1 MLDPDA
7 EPPEQAVEGLA
18 QLLSLKSG
26 GAFLVCNARGDVTG
40 GADGLFVDDTR
51 LLSRFVLRTGGVLP
65 SRLNSGVSRDNVFF
79 VCHATNRPLPPMGGK
94 AAPAGTLHIE
104 RRRLLWGQ
112 RIYERIRLSNFGS
125 ETVILPLVFEFDADF
140 RDIFE
145 VRGAKREA
153 RGERRP
159 AEVSGRWV
167 RFGYRGLDEVE
178 RSSVIAFSTPP
189 GRLTSGQAEFLW
201 SLSRGESEEL
211 YLEIGPYLEDA
222 PSCERFRTV
231 AAQARLQRRA
241 TRRTGAA
248 VSADRGSAFDGWIA
262 QARSDVALLS
272 ETLPT
277 GPYPFAGIPWFCTPF
292 GRDGI
297 ITAWQLLWLEPGLAA
312 GVLRYLAARQATET
326 HPFADAQ
333 PGKIMHET
341 RGGEMCALGEM
352 PFGLYYG
359 GVDTT
364 CLFVALAGAYF
375 RRTGDLEL
383 IAEIWPNLKA
393 AAAWMEGDG
402 DSNGD
407 GLIDYARAADTGL
420 ANQGWK
426 DSGDSI
432 FHADGRFPVGP
443 IALVE
448 VQGYAYAGWRAIAEL
463 AEALGEAGAEVSR
476 ARARRVQALVEERFW
491 MQDEGFYAVAL
502 DGEGQPCRAITSN
515 PGHLLFTGLPSPER
529 AAAVTRR
536 LLSAEF
542 RTGWGLRTLA
552 EGQARYNPM
561 AYHNGSVWPH
571 DTAIAA
577 AGMARYGEREAARRL
592 LGELFDAASHFQMR
606 LPELFCGFDRTP
618 GEPPV
623 AYPVACMP
631 QAWAAGSVFMLL
643 QAALG
648 VEINAPERRLNVH
661 EPLMPRG
668 VATLDIRGLDFD
680 GDYFDLRFES
690 RDGVVGAAIVEPP
703 RGLRLDGAVR
713 PLSPARG
720 WRSRRSASVGL

>member
-1 MLDPDA
+1 MLDPEA
-7 EPPEQAVEGLA
+7 APPEQPSEQAVEGLA

-26 GAFLVCNARGDVTG
+26 QAFLVCNSRGDITG

-51 LLSRFVLRTGGVLP
+51 LLSRFVLCTAGVLP
-65 SRLNSGVSRDNVFF
+65 SRLQSGVSGDNVFF

-104 RRRLLWGQ
+104 RRRLMCDG
-112 RIYERIRLSNFGS
+112 RVYERIRLSNFGS
-125 ETVILPLVFEFDADF
+125 ETVLLPLTFDFGADF

-145 VRGAKREA
+145 VRGAHRPA
-153 RGERRP
+153 RGELHP
-159 AEVSGRWV
+159 PVVEGRWV
-167 RFGYRGLDEVE
+167 RFGYHGLDGVE
-178 RSSVIAFSTPP
+178 RTSVIHFSTPP
-189 GRLTSGQAEFLW
+189 GRLGPDHARFLW
-201 SLSRGESEEL
+201 SLDHGESEEL
-211 YLEIGPYLEDA
+211 YVEIGVALEDT
-222 PSCERFRTV
+222 PSKERFRQ
-231 AAQARLQRRA
+231 AAARARLERRTRRRA
-241 TRRTGAA
+241 GAS
-248 VSADRGSAFDGWIA
+248 VTADPGSPFHAWID

-272 ETLPT
+272 ETMPT
-277 GPYPFAGIPWFCTPF
+277 GPYPLAGIPWYCTPF

-312 GVLRYLAARQATET
+312 GVLRYLAGRQATRIDA
-326 HPFADAQ
+326 FADSQ

-364 CLFVALAGAYF
+364 CLFIGLAGAYW
-375 RRTGDLEL
+375 RRTGDLDL
-383 IAEIWPNLKA
+383 IRGIWPNLIA
-393 AAAWMEGDG
+393 AAGWMAGPG

-407 GLIDYARAADTGL
+407 GLIDYARASETGL

-443 IALVE
+443 VALVE
-448 VQGYAYAGWRAIAEL
+448 VQGYAFAAWSAL
-463 AEALGEAGAEVSR
+463 ADMADALGEGGGVDWR
-476 ARARRVQALVEERFW
+476 ARAERVRELVEERFW
-491 MQDEGFYAVAL
+491 IPDEKFYAVAL
-502 DGEGQPCRAITSN
+502 DGDGRQCRAITSN
-515 PGHLLFTGLPSPER
+515 PGHLLFSGLPEPSR
-529 AAAVTRR
+529 ASAVAER

-542 RTGWGLRTLA
+542 RTGWGVRTLA
-552 EGQARYNPM
+552 RGQARYNPM

-577 AGMARYGEREAARRL
+577 AGMARYGERDAARML
-592 LGELFDAASHFQMR
+592 LSELFDAATNFEMR
-606 LPELFCGFDRTP
+606 LPELFCGFDRRP

-643 QAALG
+643 QATLG
-648 VEINAPERRLNVH
+648 VEIDAPGGRLSAVA
-661 EPLMPRG
+661 PRMPRG
-668 VATLDIRGLDFD
+668 IGCIQIEHLRLPGGSVDIRFREQDEEVAATVSNLPEGFALQGALRAAASPVGL
-680 GDYFDLRFES
+680 
-690 RDGVVGAAIVEPP
+690 
-703 RGLRLDGAVR
+703 
-713 PLSPARG
+713 
-720 WRSRRSASVGL
+720 RSRRLA

>member
-7 EPPEQAVEGLA
+7 EPPEQAVEGLH

-26 GAFLVCNARGDVTG
+26 AGFLVCNSRGDVTG

-51 LLSRFVLRTGGVLP
+51 LLSRFILSTGGVLP

-104 RRRLLWGQ
+104 RRRLLWND
-112 RIYERIRLSNFGS
+112 RVYERVRLSNYGA
-125 ETVILPLVFEFDADF
+125 ETVMLPLTFEFEADF

-145 VRGAKREA
+145 VRGATRA
-153 RGERRP
+153 LRGQTAAP
-159 AEVSGRWV
+159 QVDGRWV

-178 RSSVIAFSTPP
+178 RSAVIAFSAPP
-189 GRLTSGQAEFLW
+189 GRLDARQARFLW
-201 SLSRGESEEL
+201 SLERGESEEL
-211 YLEIGPYLEDA
+211 FVEIGRHLEDT
-222 PSCERFRTV
+222 PSAERFRR
-231 AAQARLQRRA
+231 AAVDARLARRRQRRA
-241 TRRTGAA
+241 GAA
-248 VSADRGSAFDGWIA
+248 VSADKGSPFDAWIA

-272 ETLPT
+272 EPLAT

-297 ITAWQLLWLEPGLAA
+297 ITAWQMLWLEPALAA

-326 HPFADAQ
+326 NPFADAE

-375 RRTGDLEL
+375 QRTGDAEL
-383 IAEIWPNLKA
+383 IAEIWPNLIA
-393 AAAWMEGDG
+393 AAGWMEGPG

-407 GLIDYARAADTGL
+407 GLVDYARAEETGL

-432 FHADGRFPVGP
+432 FHADGRFPEGP
-443 IALVE
+443 VALVE
-448 VQGYAYAGWRAIAEL
+448 VQGYAYAAWL
-463 AEALGEAGAEVSR
+463 AMADLTEALGVGGADAWR
-476 ARARRVQALVEERFW
+476 AQARRVRRLVEERFW
-491 MQDEGFYAVAL
+491 MEDEEFYAVAL
-502 DGEGQPCRAITSN
+502 DGEGRPCRAITSN
-515 PGHLLFTGLPSPER
+515 PGHLLFAGLPAPER
-529 AAAVTRR
+529 GAAVARR
-536 LLSAEF
+536 LLGAEF
-542 RTGWGLRTLA
+542 RTGWGVRTLA
-552 EGQARYNPM
+552 RDQARYNPM

-592 LGELFDAASHFQMR
+592 LGELFEAASHFQMR
-606 LPELFCGFDRTP
+606 LPELFCGFDKRP

-623 AYPVACMP
+623 AYPVACLP

-648 VEINAPERRLNVH
+648 VELDAPSRLLTVR

-668 VATLDIRGLDFD
+668 VANLDIRGLEFD
-680 GDYFDLRFES
+680 GERFS
-690 RDGVVGAAIVEPP
+690 LSFQCRDGTISVSAADAP
-703 RGLRLDGAVR
+703 RGLQFAGAVR
-713 PLSPARG
+713 PVSSARG
-720 WRSRRSASVGL
+720 WRSRRSA

>member
-1 MLDPDA
+1 MLDPESA
-7 EPPEQAVEGLA
+7 PPGQSSEQAVEGLA

-26 GAFLVCNARGDVTG
+26 AAFLVCNPRGDVTG

-51 LLSRFVLRTGGVLP
+51 LLSKFVMGTAGVLP

-104 RRRLLWGQ
+104 RRRLMWSN
-112 RIYERIRLSNFGS
+112 RVYERVRLANFGA
-125 ETVILPLVFEFDADF
+125 ETVLLPLTFDFEADF

-145 VRGAKREA
+145 VRGAVRAA
-153 RGERRP
+153 RGETRP
-159 AEVSGRWV
+159 PVVDGRWV
-167 RFGYRGLDEVE
+167 KFGYLGLDKVE
-178 RSSVIAFSTPP
+178 RSSVIQFSAPP
-189 GRLTSGQAEFLW
+189 GRLTANHARFLW
-201 SLSRGESEEL
+201 SLDRGESEEL
-211 YLEIGPYLEDA
+211 YLEIGADLDET
-222 PSCERFRTV
+222 PSAERFRR
-231 AAQARLQRRA
+231 AATGARLERRVRRRA
-241 TRRTGAA
+241 GAS
-248 VSADRGSAFDGWIA
+248 VCADRGSPFQAWID

-272 ETLPT
+272 ENLPT

-297 ITAWQLLWLEPGLAA
+297 LTAWQMLWLEPGLAA
-312 GVLRYLAARQATET
+312 GVLRYLARRQATRT
-326 HPFADAQ
+326 DAFADSA

-364 CLFVALAGAYF
+364 CLFVALAGAYW
-375 RRTGDLEL
+375 RRTGDLDL
-383 IAEIWPNLKA
+383 VGEIWPNLMA
-393 AAAWMEGDG
+393 AAGWMAGAG

-407 GLIDYARAADTGL
+407 GLIDYARAAATGL

-448 VQGYAYAGWRAIAEL
+448 VQGYAFAAWTALADL
-463 AEALGEAGAEVSR
+463 AEARGEAGADWRRR
-476 ARARRVQALVEERFW
+476 AERVRELVEERFW
-491 MQDEGFYAVAL
+491 MEDEGFYAVAL
-502 DGEGQPCRAITSN
+502 DGEGKPCRAITSN
-515 PGHLLFTGLPSPER
+515 PGHLLFSGLPAADR
-529 AAAVTRR
+529 AARVSER
-536 LLSAEF
+536 LLGSDF
-542 RTGWGLRTLA
+542 RTGWGVRTLA
-552 EGQARYNPM
+552 KGQARYNPM

-571 DTAIAA
+571 DTALAA
-577 AGMARYGEREAARRL
+577 AGMARYGERDAARLL
-592 LGELFDAASHFQMR
+592 LGELFDAATHFQMR
-606 LPELFCGFDRTP
+606 LPELFCGFDRWP

-648 VEINAPERRLNVH
+648 VEIDAPAGQLSVTAPR
-661 EPLMPRG
+661 MPRG
-668 VATLDIRGLDFD
+668 ISSVEIGRLWLPGGSTALKFREQEGGAVATAANLPDGFVLRGDV
-680 GDYFDLRFES
+680 R
-690 RDGVVGAAIVEPP
+690 AA
-703 RGLRLDGAVR
+703 AV
-713 PLSPARG
+713 PVAI
-720 WRSRRSASVGL
+720 RRSAGRV

>member
-7 EPPEQAVEGLA
+7 ELPGQAAEGLA
-18 QLLSLKSG
+18 QLLSLRCSG
-26 GAFLVCNARGDVTG
+26 GFLVCNSRGDVTG
-40 GADGLFVDDTR
+40 GADGFFVDDTR
-51 LLSRFVLRTGGVLP
+51 LLSRFVLCTAGVMP

-79 VCHATNRPLPPMGGK
+79 VCNATNRPLPPMGGK

-104 RRRLLWGQ
+104 RRRLLWE
-112 RIYERIRLSNFGS
+112 RRVYERIRLSNFGS
-125 ETVILPLVFEFDADF
+125 ETVILPLVFEYEADF

-145 VRGAKREA
+145 VRGAVREA
-153 RGERRP
+153 SGEHQP
-159 AEVSGRWV
+159 VELGGRWV

-178 RSSVIAFSTPP
+178 RSSVIAFSAPP
-189 GRLTSGQAEFLW
+189 GRLTSRKAEFLW

-211 YLEIGPYLEDA
+211 YVEIGAFLEDT
-222 PSCERFRTV
+222 PTCERFRH
-231 AAQARLQRRA
+231 AAARARLDRRA
-241 TRRTGAA
+241 ARRTGAA
-248 VSADRGSAFDGWIA
+248 VSADRGSAFDAWIA

-272 ETLPT
+272 EALPT
-277 GPYPFAGIPWFCTPF
+277 GPYPYAGIPWFCTPF

-297 ITAWQLLWLEPGLAA
+297 ITAWQLLWLDPGLAA
-312 GVLRYLAARQATET
+312 GVLRYLAARQATESIA
-326 HPFADAQ
+326 FADAQ

-341 RGGEMCALGEM
+341 RGGEMCALGEV

-375 RRTGDLEL
+375 RRTGDLAL
-383 IAEIWPNLKA
+383 IEEIWPNLRA
-393 AAAWMEGDG
+393 AAEWMAGEGDS
-402 DSNGD
+402 DGD
-407 GLIDYARAADTGL
+407 GLIDYARAAATGL

-432 FHADGRFPVGP
+432 FHADGRFPAGP

-448 VQGYAYAGWRAIAEL
+448 VQGYAFAGWLAMADL
-463 AEALGEAGAEVSR
+463 AEALERPGADAFRER
-476 ARARRVQALVEERFW
+476 ARQARDRVEERFW
-491 MQDEGFYAVAL
+491 MPEEGFYAVAL
-502 DGEGQPCRAITSN
+502 DGEGNACRAITSN
-515 PGHLLFTGLPSPER
+515 PGHLLFTGLPSPDR

-577 AGMARYGEREAARRL
+577 AGMARYGERRAAQRL
-592 LGELFDAASHFQMR
+592 LGELFDAAGHFQMR
-606 LPELFCGFDRTP
+606 LPELFCGFDRAP

-631 QAWAAGSVFMLL
+631 PAWAAGSVFMLL

-648 VEINAPERRLNVH
+648 VDIDAPQRRLTVRD
-661 EPLMPRG
+661 PLLPRG
-668 VATLDIRGLDFD
+668 APRIDIRGLGFD
-680 GDYFDLRFES
+680 NETFDLHFLDH
-690 RDGVVGAAIVEPP
+690 DGVTVATVDHAPQ
-703 RGLRLDGAVR
+703 GLRLSGVA
-713 PLSPARG
+713 PSLSPDRG
-720 WRSRRSASVGL
+720 WRSRRSA